1 MTDLSKLYIGT
12 AADSLRSVLVPS
24 SVIAIVLSFGFATAS
39 RHDSS
44 PDLAGPLFAANATL
58 VALILPTA
66 ALTKDYINRLMDFL
80 GSALE
85 LNLVPEDKREEEANA
100 IEASAKDVV

>member
-1 MTDLSKLYIGT
+1 
-12 AADSLRSVLVPS
+12 
-24 SVIAIVLSFGFATAS
+24 
-39 RHDSS
+39 
-44 PDLAGPLFAANATL
+44 
-58 VALILPTA
+58 
-66 ALTKDYINRLMDFL
+66 MDFL